1 MIGVKISDAK
11 GLFFDRQSVLAPAQ
25 RAKQKA
31 LSKFGAFV
39 RRDARRSIRKVGK
52 KGNPAKPG
60 QPPKSRTGLLK
71 NHIYFLYDKQAD
83 SVIIGPAALN
93 GRRQQTRVATDVLEI
108 GGSVTRDGQQ
118 FVYAKHPYM
127 QPAFNQQLP
136 KAAAM
141 FRGGIK

>member
-1 MIGVKISDAK
+1 MIGFTISDSK
-11 GLFFDRQSVLAPAQ
+11 GLFFDRQAVLKPAD
-25 RAKQKA
+25 RARRKA
-31 LSKFGAFV
+31 LSKFGAYV
-39 RRDARRSIRKVGK
+39 RNTSRRSIRKVGK
-52 KGNPAKPG
+52 NGKPANPG

-141 FRGGIK
+141 FRGEIK